1 MAVGFCYNKGG
12 YGQRLLYAVSA
23 GSGMKL
29 VTFEVSTP
37 VGRFQRLGALLNAN
51 SSDGQAE
58 HILDLNSAYRWL
70 CADLGLTRIDERS
83 MAILP
88 PTMRGFIEAGEE
100 SWAIARDLVDRANN
114 DWALSEALRFKGPNA
129 EQLLFHRS
137 NVKLLAPLP
146 NPNSLR
152 DFMIFEA
159 HVKKGYERRGNP
171 MPAEWYEFPV
181 YYKGNHRT
189 LIGPDEPV
197 VWPKFTQKL
206 DYELEWAAIIGKQ
219 AINVSGDDANNCIF
233 GYTILNDWSARDV
246 QMKEMICRLG
256 PAKGKDFAT
265 SLGPYILT
273 ADELPDPYALTMQA
287 RVNGEVWS
295 EGMTGTA
302 HWKWHQMIERVSA
315 DETLYPGDIL
325 GSGTVGGGCG
335 YELDRWIQPGDVVE
349 LSVTNLGLLRTP
361 VISPEQAQR
370 QALTSSTSLE
380 SR

>member
-1 MAVGFCYNKGG
+1 MFW
-12 YGQRLLYAVSA
+12 LYAVSA

-29 VTFEVSTP
+29 VTFEVTTP
-37 VGRFQRLGALLNAN
+37 VGRFPRLGALLE
-51 SSDGQAE
+51 SDGA
-58 HILDLNSAYRWL
+58 ILDLHSAYRWL

-83 MAILP
+83 MAVLP
-88 PTMRGFIEAGEE
+88 PSMRGFIEAGEE
-100 SWAIARDLVDRANN
+100 SWAIARDLVQRANK
-114 DWALSEALRFKGPNA
+114 DWAVPSALSGPNG
-129 EQLLFHRS
+129 EHLLFDRS
-137 NVKLLAPLP
+137 TVTLLAPLP

-171 MPAEWYEFPV
+171 MPSEWYEFPV

-189 LIGPDEPV
+189 VIGPDEPV
-197 VWPKFTQKL
+197 VWPSFTQKL

-219 AINVSGDDANNCIF
+219 AMNVSGDAAQACIF

-256 PAKGKDFAT
+256 PAKGKDFAS

-273 ADELPDPYALTMQA
+273 ADELPNPYDLTMQA

-295 EGMTGTA
+295 EGNTGRA

-315 DETLYPGDIL
+315 DETIYPGDIL

-349 LSVTNLGLLRTP
+349 LSVTHLGTLRTP
-361 VISPEQAQR
+361 VTTPEQVQR
-370 QALTSSTSLE
+370 PQTPALKT
-380 SR
+380 R

>member
-1 MAVGFCYNKGG
+1 MKGNAKFGSDLCYGVVFIGVGI
-12 YGQRLLYAVSA
+12 
-23 GSGMKL
+23 MKL

-37 VGRFQRLGALLNAN
+37 VGRFQRLGALLNA
-51 SSDGQAE
+51 DDA
-58 HILDLNSAYRWL
+58 ILDLHSAYRWL
-70 CADLGLTRIDERS
+70 CADLGLTRVDERS

-88 PTMRGFIEAGEE
+88 PCMRGFIEAGEE
-100 SWAIARDLVDRANN
+100 SWAIARDLVNRANN
-114 DWALSEALRFKGPNA
+114 DWTLAKSPLGPNDETLVFQQSA
-129 EQLLFHRS
+129 
-137 NVKLLAPLP
+137 VKRRAPLP

-171 MPAEWYEFPV
+171 MPPEWYEFPV

-197 VWPKFTQKL
+197 VWPSFTQKL

-219 AINVSGDDANNCIF
+219 ARNVSGDAAKHCIF

-273 ADELPDPYALTMQA
+273 ADALPDPYALTMQA

-295 EGMTGTA
+295 EGATGSA
-302 HWKWHQMIERVSA
+302 HWQWHQMIERVSA
-315 DETLYPGDIL
+315 DETIYPGDIL

-349 LSVTNLGLLRTP
+349 LSVTQLGVLRTP
-361 VISPEQAQR
+361 VLSPEQATQHFHHK
-370 QALTSSTSLE
+370 AVTSSSI
-380 SR
+380 SHS